1 MKATLPLLLLLT
13 FAANGLTQSVAT
25 GFKTRPHGEEAAK
38 AGLKP
43 DVLEKL
49 DTALQRAGENI
60 EVSGVIGL
68 IHHNGQPY
76 SSS

>member
-1 MKATLPLLLLLT
+1 MKATLQLLLLLT

-25 GFKTRPHGEEAAK
+25 GFKTRPHVEESAK

-49 DTALQRAGENI
+49 DTALQRAVENK

>member
-1 MKATLPLLLLLT
+1 
-13 FAANGLTQSVAT
+13 
-25 GFKTRPHGEEAAK
+25 
-38 AGLKP
+38 LKP

-49 DTALQRAGENI
+49 DTALQRAVENK